1 MIKLSGQ
8 LVEPHLMFC
17 LRVFG
22 LGKVF
27 MIVKF
32 LLDVLFHFQVAQL
45 DFLDLYVKLHPR
57 QIQFSFLHP
66 GLNECLNF
74 INSTI
79 WNQGFS
85 YFF

>member
-1 MIKLSGQ
+1 
-8 LVEPHLMFC
+8 MFC
-17 LRVFG
+17 LRVSG

-27 MIVKF
+27 RTVKF

-45 DFLDLYVKLHPR
+45 DFLDLYFKLHQR

-66 GLNECLNF
+66 GLNECL
-74 INSTI
+74 IPKKSTI

-85 YFF
+85 YSF